1 MITMSQ
7 FVLGIHRAM
16 VMVQDDWQENQ
27 PKPLLE
33 SMFVLPSAR
42 RSGSQRVYGNPGPAT
57 VSPVPKADAPNM
69 AAIMK
74 RHGRPG
80 RGFLRGKTLAS
91 ARPSDRKEGHG

>member
-1 MITMSQ
+1 MITMNQ

-42 RSGSQRVYGNPGPAT
+42 RSGSQRVYGNLGPAT
-57 VSPVPKADAPNM
+57 VSPVPKVDAPNV

-74 RHGRPG
+74 RHGRYG
-80 RGFLRGKTLAS
+80 RGFLRGKALAS